1 MRNLLLIPVF
11 IAGYFLCSCN
21 NDSNNQTKAE
31 ENKETKKII
40 AVMAYYFPG
49 GNLTR
54 IDSFPVEKLSH
65 IIFSFC
71 HLKCNRLSVDNAK
84 DTAVIQKLVS
94 LKNRNQ
100 DLKIILSLGG
110 WGGCEFCSD
119 VFSTSKGRKDFVE
132 STKEITNY
140 FKVDGLDL
148 DWEYPTVVGFPGHK
162 YQPADKQ
169 NFTFLIREL
178 REAMGK
184 DYQLGFA
191 AGGYNEYLDNAVEW
205 DNVMKEVNHV
215 NLMTYDLVN
224 GYSTKTGHHTPL
236 YSNSQQIESTDNA
249 IQKLSAK
256 GVPADKIIIGAA
268 FYGRMWEGVAD
279 INNGL
284 YQQGK
289 FKLGIDYKDFSRELA
304 SDSGFVY
311 HWDDTSKAP
320 YLYNSSKKLFVT
332 YDDPRSIRLK
342 TRYVIEKGLGGI
354 MFWELGGDLY
364 KNGLLDAI
372 YKAQTE
378 KSGN

>member
-1 MRNLLLIPVF
+1 MRNPFF
-11 IAGYFLCSCN
+11 ITIFISACFLCSCN
-21 NDSNNQTKAE
+21 NDSNTPVSTE
-31 ENKETKKII
+31 ENKKNEKDI

-71 HLKCNRLSVDNAK
+71 HLKGNRLSVDNAK
-84 DTAVIQKLVS
+84 DTAAIQKLVG
-94 LKNRNQ
+94 LKQRNAA
-100 DLKIILSLGG
+100 LKIILSLGG

-119 VFSTSKGRKDFVE
+119 VFSTAEGRKEFIA
-132 STKEITNY
+132 STKEISEY

-169 NFTFLIREL
+169 NFTSLVREL
-178 REAMGK
+178 RQAMGK

-191 AGGYNEYLDNAVEW
+191 AGGYNEYLDKAVEW

-215 NLMTYDLVN
+215 NMMTYDLVN

-236 YSNSQQIESTDNA
+236 YSTKEQIESTDNA
-249 IQKLSAK
+249 IQKLLKS
-256 GVPADKIIIGAA
+256 GVPAEKIIVGAA
-268 FYGRMWEGVAD
+268 FYGRMWENVPD
-279 INNGL
+279 VNNGL

-289 FKLGIDYKDFSRELA
+289 FKLGIDYKDFSRLA

-311 HWDDTSKAP
+311 HWDDQAKAP
-320 YLYNSSKKLFVT
+320 YLYNPAKKLFVT
-332 YDDPRSIRLK
+332 YDDPRSIGLK
-342 TRYVIEKGLGGI
+342 TKYVIEKGLGGI

-364 KNGLLDAI
+364 ANGLLEAI
-372 YKAQTE
+372 DKSKQ
-378 KSGN
+378 SGN